1 MFNEQSRM
9 ELGQLHMSG
18 NAEVFGEKNS
28 HLREYNCVIP
38 RYGRIKLKYNTK
50 LEYNSGV
57 QIHLY
62 QTTHKAS
69 FNWTKLVAGMKIW
82 KLMKM
87 MKLKNSDWHDDRH
100 RRRTIHG
107 YITCL
112 CENGPIVR
120 KFYLQTMVMSS
131 SGEKKRAISSAVMF
145 VLQVLRKMNKP
156 AAIPTEVLM
165 DGKGLIYM
173 SEGTSRSIRTGHVEA
188 RLRMLQEQVADLVVE
203 IKCVKTDGNIVDS
216 TVRVEV
222 FEGHSK
228 DSVRDKQ
235 ECEAPTHPTETELR
249 EMNSEVQH
257 WSSVGRVSEIHE
269 DTGTDA
275 RAVSY
280 PILSVYSVDWVYL
293 LEHVKSNF
301 EVNLITKTGGPVNR
315 SSFTCEPLY

>member
-1 MFNEQSRM
+1 M
-9 ELGQLHMSG
+9 
-18 NAEVFGEKNS
+18 
-28 HLREYNCVIP
+28 I
-38 RYGRIKLKYNTK
+38 
-50 LEYNSGV
+50 
-57 QIHLY
+57 LY
-62 QTTHKAS
+62 QATHKAN
-69 FNWTKLVAGMKIW
+69 FNWIEPVMCTKTW

-87 MKLKNSDWHDDRH
+87 IKLMKETLQWKSDWYDDKH
-100 RRRTIHG
+100 KGRTSNY
-107 YITCL
+107 YIMCL
-112 CENGPIVR
+112 CDGGSIVW

-131 SGEKKRAISSAVMF
+131 REEKKRAISSAVMF

-156 AAIPTEVLM
+156 VAIPTEVLM

-257 WSSVGRVSEIHE
+257 WSSVGRVSEIYV
-269 DTGTDA
+269 DPGTDA
-275 RAVSY
+275 RGDSY
-280 PILSVYSVDWVYL
+280 PILSGYSVDRVSFPEQESEQAPRVEVL
-293 LEHVKSNF
+293 LVLRVLYRPILS
-301 EVNLITKTGGPVNR
+301 VNTGLPAKPVPEECLHRLAHYSRNSR
-315 SSFTCEPLY
+315 VAIQSHFDSRIDKV